1 VRTPAMIIRAG
12 MLDFLTAVVW
22 LMMMFPLPM
31 VGWVSQG

>member
-1 VRTPAMIIRAG
+1 M

-22 LMMMFPLPM
+22 LMMIYPLPM